1 MATEQNIHSAAEWE
15 DIPAEKFEIIGTDD
29 FSGDI
34 IARPKI
40 GYWADAWR
48 RLKENKI
55 ALVALIVLLLLIVM
69 VCIGPAI
76 SGYNF
81 EQMDTSAINQKP
93 SAEHWFGT
101 DSLGRDLF
109 ARVWQG
115 GRVSI
120 MIGVV
125 GAVVASV
132 IGCIYGGIA
141 SYFGGIVDDIMM
153 RIVEVLLS
161 IPYLIIVILISVV
174 TDSKS
179 IGTMML
185 ALTLTGWCGIAR
197 LVRGQMLQLKS
208 QEYVLAANALGV
220 SPFKIIMRH
229 MIPNTI
235 GIIIVAITFDIPG
248 YIFSEAFLSYIG
260 LGIQPPDTSWGALA
274 SAAQQNFMFYPYQL
288 FFPSL
293 MIALTMLS
301 FTLLGDGLRDAL
313 DPKLQNRNSKI
324 HPAPAQTTV
333 RCHQGRLPDHL
344 RRQGR
349 TGAEQKRTVRIQRR
363 RGQHDFPGPDDLF
376 EPDHDRRQTDYGK
389 PAHPSPSE
397 QKRGE
402 GRSNP
407 YAEDGKHPKRGKTCG
422 QLSA

>member
-1 MATEQNIHSAAEWE
+1 
-15 DIPAEKFEIIGTDD
+15 
-29 FSGDI
+29 
-34 IARPKI
+34 
-40 GYWADAWR
+40 
-48 RLKENKI
+48 
-55 ALVALIVLLLLIVM
+55 LIVM
-69 VCIGPAI
+69 VCIGPVI

-220 SPFKIIMRH
+220 SPFKTIMRH

-313 DPKLQNRNSKI
+313 DPKLRK
-324 HPAPAQTTV
+324 
-333 RCHQGRLPDHL
+333 
-344 RRQGR
+344 
-349 TGAEQKRTVRIQRR
+349 
-363 RGQHDFPGPDDLF
+363 
-376 EPDHDRRQTDYGK
+376 
-389 PAHPSPSE
+389 
-397 QKRGE
+397 
-402 GRSNP
+402 
-407 YAEDGKHPKRGKTCG
+407 
-422 QLSA
+422 

>member
-1 MATEQNIHSAAEWE
+1 MSTEGNKVTSAVEWE
-15 DIPAEKFEIIGTDD
+15 DIPAEKFQMIGTDD
-29 FSGDI
+29 FSADV

-55 ALVALIVLLLLIVM
+55 ALIALIVLLILVFM
-69 VCIGPAI
+69 VTFGPMI
-76 SGYNF
+76 SGYSF
-81 EQMDTSAINQKP
+81 EQIDTEAINQRP

-120 MIGVV
+120 IIGIV
-125 GAVVASV
+125 GAVIASV
-132 IGCIYGGIA
+132 LGCIYGGIA

-179 IGTMML
+179 MGTMML

-197 LVRGQMLQLKS
+197 LVRGQMLQIKT

-220 SPFKIIMRH
+220 SPLKTIMRH

-260 LGIQPPDTSWGALA
+260 LGIQPPNTSWGALA

-288 FFPSL
+288 FFPSI

-313 DPKLQNRNSKI
+313 DPKLRK
-324 HPAPAQTTV
+324 
-333 RCHQGRLPDHL
+333 
-344 RRQGR
+344 
-349 TGAEQKRTVRIQRR
+349 
-363 RGQHDFPGPDDLF
+363 
-376 EPDHDRRQTDYGK
+376 
-389 PAHPSPSE
+389 
-397 QKRGE
+397 
-402 GRSNP
+402 
-407 YAEDGKHPKRGKTCG
+407 
-422 QLSA
+422 